1 VSRFATFDTAS
12 GYIRPRLDA
21 LGPNRRLDP
30 HAPPVM
36 AYLEG
41 RPVFLV
47 RPDPRYRRARM
58 GRPLT
63 VPLTVSRM
71 QRAYDLERGYDP
83 GPYEPSLVD
92 DVPLD
97 TPFAGTS
104 NRSQYIAGG
113 LMAIGLGA
121 VFGGLAGAVI
131 GDVTAWQGAKVGGV
145 AAVGLYAVGVHAVT
159 S

>member
-1 VSRFATFDTAS
+1 MSRFATFDTAS

-21 LGPNRRLDP
+21 IPHNRRLD
-30 HAPPVM
+30 HNAPPVA

-41 RPVFLV
+41 RPVFLA
-47 RPDPRYRRARM
+47 RPDPRYQSPRQ

-71 QRAYDLERGYDP
+71 RRAYDLERGYQEP
-83 GPYEPSLVD
+83 FEPSLVD
-92 DVPLD
+92 DVPLN
-97 TPFAGTS
+97 TPFGAADT
-104 NRSQYIAGG
+104 RSAYVAGG

-121 VFGGLAGAVI
+121 VFGGLAGAVL

-145 AAVGLYAVGVHAVT
+145 AAVGLYAVGVYGAT